1 MKIDPR
7 AEEAL
12 IDRAYAAAVKPA
24 EWRNFLIELSDAVEA
39 DGGLIHAPPVGGA
52 MPIPF
57 VLHNIDPTPVLDKM
71 QKYGRQAPFAERA
84 VARGI
89 APGAFTNFA
98 MIPPDELFEMEY
110 YREYMTPTR
119 TGDGL
124 QLLVRLPQDETTPG
138 IGITV
143 GRYIDRDPFDD
154 DALEFGRRLFPHVRR
169 AALIAMEVY
178 GEARVDPALAQA
190 FDGFTT
196 PCVLFDAQATPL
208 LINAAAKAVLDAKET
223 LEFKDGQV
231 TPRSS
236 KQRTEF
242 DTMVRRCAIGDM
254 KGLPRV
260 GGEMLLPRPEGG
272 TPLIAILIPL
282 GPDNPFEDWSGPA
295 RAALYIVDVE
305 QGAERLKGLR
315 RARQLFGLSGAE
327 EDILQRFLRGEN
339 LDEIARGRKVSV
351 QTVRTQMKALLGK
364 TQSRRQ
370 SDLARLR
377 ALGDVAG

>member
-1 MKIDPR
+1 MKIDPN
-7 AEEAL
+7 AEEKL
-12 IDRAYAAAVKPA
+12 IDRAYAAAVRPA
-24 EWRNFLIELSDAVEA
+24 EWRNFLVELTDAVEA

-84 VARGI
+84 AQQGL

-110 YREYMTPTR
+110 YKEYMTPTR

-124 QLLVRLPQDETTPG
+124 QLLVRLPQNELTPG

-190 FDGFTT
+190 FDGFST
-196 PCVLFDAQATPL
+196 PCVLFDGNAGVL
-208 LINAAAKAVLDAKET
+208 LINTAARALTDAKDVLHYANGEVK
-223 LEFKDGQV
+223 LA
-231 TPRSS
+231 SS
-236 KQRTEF
+236 KRQPEFAALVQRCVKAEWN
-242 DTMVRRCAIGDM
+242 
-254 KGLPRV
+254 GLPRV
-260 GGEMLLPRPEGG
+260 GGEMILPRPDGG

-295 RAALYIVDVE
+295 RAALYIVDID
-305 QGAERLKGLR
+305 QNPERLQGLR
-315 RARQLFGLSGAE
+315 RAKQLFGLSSAE
-327 EDILQRFLRGEN
+327 DDVLRRFLQGAN
-339 LDEIARGRKVSV
+339 LDEIAAARNVSV
-351 QTVRTQMKALLGK
+351 QTVRTQMKTLLSK

-370 SDLARLR
+370 SDLSRLR
-377 ALGDVAG
+377 ALGDVSG

>member
-1 MKIDPR
+1 MRIDPK

-24 EWRNFLIELSDAVEA
+24 EWRNFLVELSDAVEA

-57 VLHNIDPTPVLDKM
+57 VMHNIDPTPVLDKM

-84 VARGI
+84 VAQGI
-89 APGAFTNFA
+89 APGAFTNFS
-98 MIPPDELFEMEY
+98 MIPPDELFELEY
-110 YREYMTPTR
+110 YKEYMTPTR

-124 QLLVRLPQDETTPG
+124 QLLIRLPQNDNAPG

-169 AALIAMEVY
+169 AALIAMEIY
-178 GEARVDPALAQA
+178 GETRVDPALAQA

-196 PCVLFDAQATPL
+196 PCVLFDTRGAPL
-208 LINAAAKAVLDAKET
+208 LINAAAKTLIDAKDT
-223 LEFKDGQV
+223 LTLSNGQLSALSV
-231 TPRSS
+231 
-236 KQRTEF
+236 KQRAGFEAL
-242 DTMVRRCAIGDM
+242 VQRCAKGDM

-260 GGEMLLPRPEGG
+260 GGEILLPRPDGG
-272 TPLIAILIPL
+272 TPLIAIFIPL

-327 EDILQRFLRGEN
+327 DDILRRFLQGAN
-339 LDEIARGRKVSV
+339 LDKIALARNVSV
-351 QTVRTQMKALLGK
+351 QTVRTQMKALLSK

-370 SDLARLR
+370 SDLVRLR